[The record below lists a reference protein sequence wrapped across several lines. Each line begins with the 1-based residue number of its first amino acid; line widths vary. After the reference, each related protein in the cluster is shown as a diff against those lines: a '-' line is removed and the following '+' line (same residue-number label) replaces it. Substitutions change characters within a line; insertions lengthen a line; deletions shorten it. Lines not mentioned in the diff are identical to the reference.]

1 MKERIW
7 LLPRQSSYERGIYI
21 FLSSFRFFSFALA
34 VALIFTI
41 PNRPPIEW
49 QMLLIIT
56 LFGIYTILKILFR
69 FRLWQRDLVTYTIL
83 VGDLAV
89 CLALVLLTGGAD
101 SPFLLYSLLPIITA
115 ALFFTSRLALII
127 ASLTALNLVLAHI
140 VLPWYSTSFAPI
152 LLGNYLTIIVLY
164 SVFCFFIATIT
175 YRTNLNVHRHLQS
188 EAIVEERRRLRR
200 EIHDGIAQ
208 VLGYL
213 RSKTNQMKESLP
225 PSSDE
230 KLLAAVDEIQQVM
243 TESYQDIRETIDSLN
258 IEEEAVSLLAN
269 LSSYTE
275 QLGKRTGC
283 EVSFVAPPALPP
295 LHPAAQLQLLSIAQE
310 ALNNV
315 RKHAAATQVWVKLED
330 TPPGIELMV
339 KDNGRGFSPAESKG
353 NGLRIMEE
361 RASSINAII
370 TVTSAPGQGTEV
382 KVKVP
387 RR

>member
-1 MKERIW
+1 MKEQT
-7 LLPRQSSYERGIYI
+7 LLPSSQSPYERGIYI

-34 VALIFTI
+34 VALIFSI
-41 PNRPPIEW
+41 PNHPPIDW
-49 QMLLIIT
+49 QTLLIISF
-56 LFGIYTILKILFR
+56 LGVYTIPKTIFR
-69 FRLWQRDLVTYTIL
+69 FRLWQWDLLTYTIL

-89 CLALVLLTGGAD
+89 CLALVLLSGGAD

-115 ALFFTSRLALII
+115 ALFFTPRVALII
-127 ASLTALNLVLAHI
+127 ASLTALNLVLAHT
-140 VLPWYSTSFAPI
+140 VLPGYSPSFEPI
-152 LLGNYLTIIVLY
+152 LVGNYLTIVVLY

-208 VLGYL
+208 VMGYL
-213 RSKTNQMKESLP
+213 RSKTTQMKAELP

-230 KLLAAVDEIQQVM
+230 KLLASVEEIQQVM
-243 TESYQDIRETIDSLN
+243 AESYQDIRETIDSLN
-258 IEEEAVSLLAN
+258 VEEEAVSLLAN
-269 LSSYTE
+269 LSGYTE

-283 EVSFVAPPALPP
+283 EVSFVAPPSLTP
-295 LHPAAQLQLLSIAQE
+295 LHPVAQLQLLRITQE
-310 ALNNV
+310 ALNNI
-315 RKHAAATQVWVKLED
+315 RKHAAATQVWVRLED
-330 TPPGIELMV
+330 TPPGVELMV
-339 KDNGRGFSPAESKG
+339 KDNGRGFSAAESKG

-361 RASSINAII
+361 RAISINATI

-382 KVKVP
+382 RIKVP

>member
-1 MKERIW
+1 MKEHI
-7 LLPRQSSYERGIYI
+7 LLPPRQSTYERGIYI

-34 VALIFTI
+34 VALIFSI
-41 PNRPPIEW
+41 PNHPPTSW
-49 QMLLIIT
+49 QMLLTIS
-56 LFGIYTILKILFR
+56 LVGFYTTLKIIFR
-69 FRLWQRDLVTYTIL
+69 FRLWQWDLVTYTIV

-115 ALFFTSRLALII
+115 ALFFTPRLALII
-127 ASLTALNLVLAHI
+127 ASLTALNLMLAHTI
-140 VLPWYSTSFAPI
+140 LPQYSPSFKPI
-152 LLGNYLTIIVLY
+152 LIGNYLTIVVLY

-208 VLGYL
+208 VMGYL
-213 RSKTNQMKESLP
+213 RSKTAQMKAALP

-230 KLLAAVDEIQQVM
+230 KLLTAVEEIQQVM

-258 IEEEAVSLLAN
+258 IEEEPVSLLTN
-269 LSSYTE
+269 LSSCTE
-275 QLGKRTGC
+275 QLGRRTGC
-283 EVSFVAPPALPP
+283 EVKFVAPPVLPP
-295 LHPAAQLQLLSIAQE
+295 LHPVAQLQLLRITQE

-315 RKHAAATQVWVKLED
+315 RKHAAATQVWVRLED

-361 RASSINAII
+361 RAGSINATI

-382 KVKVP
+382 RVKVP